1 MRASAK
7 LFGLAYE
14 EGAVTLTE
22 RAAIVSF
29 AQEVEKKFLPSREE
43 VDVRLSTALSDIPL
57 IQPHEDMPGL
67 TRHVKKIMGR
77 VSSHRA

>member
-1 MRASAK
+1 MMRREVQEYMRASAK

-14 EGAVTLTE
+14 EGALTLVE

-43 VDVRLSTALSDIPL
+43 GDVPLSATLADIPL
-57 IQPHEDMPGL
+57 IQPHEADGPHL
-67 TRHVKKIMGR
+67 R
-77 VSSHRA
+77 VGTV